1 LAVVQREGPVD
12 LEAVESALRCALLQA
27 GARLLETLLEPVGV
41 GRRVQPV
48 RCRCGARMESC
59 GCKTKT
65 LVTVLGEVRFT
76 RSLFQCPRCGK
87 TRFPGDEELG
97 VVDTSRSPGVQRLVA
112 RFAAKEPFEA
122 AADDLREAA
131 GIALSVK
138 DVERIAERLGEE
150 IRNDED
156 VARREQRRQV
166 EAGDLI
172 GTPVDTL
179 YVEFDGTGIPMVP
192 AAVKDRPG
200 KQPDGTAKTREA
212 KLGCVFTQT
221 AFDADERPIRDDA
234 ATSFVGQIEDAQAC
248 GRRMYD
254 EAVRRGL
261 YQAKRVVVITDGAEW
276 IRNQAALHFS
286 QATHIVDFYH
296 AREHVARLAKL
307 LFANHPDQASA
318 YDKGWGDL
326 LKEGRVDEIVS
337 EARTTLADQR
347 RNPDKDTE
355 NEIGYLEKNR
365 DRMHYGQYRAQGL
378 FIGSGVIEAGCRHV
392 IGQRFKQSGM
402 FWSERG
408 ANNIVS
414 LRCCI
419 LSNRFEDFWAN
430 RAEKRPITRAAA

>member
-1 LAVVQREGPVD
+1 LAVVQREGQVD
-12 LEAVESALRCALLQA
+12 LEAVENALRCALLQA
-27 GARLLETLLEPVGV
+27 GARLLETLLEGVGV
-41 GRRVQPV
+41 GRRAQPV
-48 RCRCGARMESC
+48 RCRCGALMESR

-76 RSLFQCPRCGK
+76 RSLFQCTRCGK

-97 VVDTSRSPGVQRLVA
+97 VADTSRSPGVQRLAA
-112 RFAAKEPFEA
+112 RFASKEPFEA

-150 IRNDED
+150 IRDDENI
-156 VARREQRRQV
+156 ARKEQRLQV

-172 GTPVDTL
+172 GVPADTL

-221 AFDADERPIRDDA
+221 AFDADGRPIRDDA
-234 ATSFVGQIEDAQAC
+234 TTSFVGQIEDADAC
-248 GRRMYD
+248 GRRIYD

-261 YQAKRVVVITDGAEW
+261 YRAKRVVVITDGAEW

-286 QATHIVDFYH
+286 QATHIIDFYH

-307 LFANHPDQASA
+307 LFEDHPSQAHA
-318 YDKGWGDL
+318 YDKRWGDL
-326 LKEGRVDEIVS
+326 LKEGRADEIVL
-337 EARTTLADQR
+337 EARTLVADLH

-355 NEIGYLEKNR
+355 NEIGYLDKNR
-365 DRMHYGQYRAQGL
+365 ERMHYDQYRAQGL
-378 FIGSGVIEAGCRHV
+378 FVGSGVIEAGCRHV
-392 IGQRFKQSGM
+392 IGQRLKQSGM

-419 LSNRFEDFWAN
+419 LSNRFEDFWTN
-430 RAEKRPITRAAA
+430 RAAKRPITRAAA